1 MAGEKGGGSRV
12 SQGAAGLARG
22 GGQPR
27 QTGLV
32 AFLGA
37 VIGLLGGLIGLG
49 GAEFRLPV
57 LVGLLGYTA
66 REGVPLNLAVSM
78 VTMATALVVRSGTLS
93 LTGVAPLSVALAGL
107 IGGGVIAAFWG
118 AGVARRLP
126 KERLERVILVL
137 LVGIGA
143 TLMVE
148 GFLPSEAPGFV
159 PGCPPWAFLAGLAFG
174 LAIGTVSSLL
184 GVAGGEIII
193 PTLVY
198 AFGADIRTAGTAS
211 LLVSLP
217 TVAAGAGP
225 VRPPGGLCGSP
236 PADRDGRPD
245 ERWLSGRSRGRRGAG
260 GPRAGPIAEGPAG
273 CHPHPVGRE
282 DLPWRQVPMTGR
294 RREEQPRPSPLDCP
308 GTACYLT
315 T

>member
-1 MAGEKGGGSRV
+1 MAGEKGGDSRV

-217 TVAAGAGP
+217 TVAAGL
-225 VRPPGGLCGSP
+225 VRYGRQGAF
-236 PADRDGRPD
+236 ADRRPLI
-245 ERWLSGRSRGRRGAG
+245 ETVVPMSVGSVAGAGAGGVLAGLVPAQLLKVLLGAILILSAVKIFRGAG
-260 GPRAGPIAEGPAG
+260 PR
-273 CHPHPVGRE
+273 
-282 DLPWRQVPMTGR
+282 
-294 RREEQPRPSPLDCP
+294 
-308 GTACYLT
+308 
-315 T
+315 